1 MTHSHLVFSS
11 SEMKEGVPILE
22 LCSDG
27 QPVWPDLQ
35 DFPGHGQQRQ
45 ALDEVR
51 VGVFPVLVLEVPQ
64 EHVHV
69 QVLQLGHLLSI
80 ANSHL

>member
-1 MTHSHLVFSS
+1 MRS
-11 SEMKEGVPILE
+11 
-22 LCSDG
+22 
-27 QPVWPDLQ
+27 DLQ
-35 DFPGHGQQRQ
+35 NFPGHGQQRQ

-51 VGVFPVLVLEVPQ
+51 VGVFLVLVLEVPE

-80 ANSHL
+80 ADNRLKDEICLRSRKNKLVNYDAPLGPCIRQLP